1 MVDCRLKR
9 NKKLSRCKKKSLS
22 RKKKLKTYL
31 VDVEEMPETVRAKDW
46 REARKIAEMHLGVM
60 EKPR

>member
-9 NKKLSRCKKKSLS
+9 NRKLTSCKKKNIS
-22 RKKKLKTYL
+22 RKRKLKTYL
-31 VDVEEMPETVRAKDW
+31 VDVEEMPETVKAKDW

-60 EKPR
+60 EKSR